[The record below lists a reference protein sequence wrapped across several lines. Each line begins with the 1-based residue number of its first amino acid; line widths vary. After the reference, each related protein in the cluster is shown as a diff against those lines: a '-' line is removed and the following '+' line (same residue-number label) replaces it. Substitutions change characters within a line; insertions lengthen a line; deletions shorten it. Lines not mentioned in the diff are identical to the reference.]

1 MALAH
6 WKKLT
11 SLELF
16 RNPWW
21 TYRMDT
27 VELPGGREGEY
38 HYVHTGGSVM
48 LVPVRS
54 DGRILLVR
62 QFRYLD
68 GRVSLEFPA
77 GGVREGEDPASI
89 AHKELVE
96 ETGHDGAIE
105 YIGYFNPCNGIV
117 DENTRVYLARDLS
130 PSTRYRKDDTEEFEV
145 VSVSADEID
154 AAIRQND
161 IYDGMT
167 MAAWAM
173 ARGRLFCL

>member
-1 MALAH
+1 MTLAH

-11 SLELF
+11 SRELF

-21 TYRMDT
+21 SYRMDT

-54 DGRILLVR
+54 DGRIVMVR

-68 GRVSLEFPA
+68 NRVSLEFPA
-77 GGVREGEDPASI
+77 GGVREGEDPDAI

-96 ETGHDGAIE
+96 ETGFDGAIE
-105 YIGYFNPCNGIV
+105 RIGYFNPCNGIV
-117 DENTRVYLARDLS
+117 DESARVPGARSFRLNALH
-130 PSTRYRKDDTEEFEV
+130 RDDTEEILALRRTR
-145 VSVSADEID
+145 STGPY
-154 AAIRQND
+154 AIK

-167 MAAWAM
+167 TLGWAR
-173 ARGRLFCL
+173 A

>member
-1 MALAH
+1 MTLAH

-11 SLELF
+11 SRELF

-21 TYRMDT
+21 SYRMDT

-54 DGRILLVR
+54 DGRIVMVR

-68 GRVSLEFPA
+68 NRVSLEFPA
-77 GGVREGEDPASI
+77 GGVREGEDPDAI

-96 ETGHDGAIE
+96 ETGFDGAIE
-105 YIGYFNPCNGIV
+105 RIGYFNPCNGIV
-117 DENTRVYLARDLS
+117 DESTHVYLERDLS
-130 PSTRYRKDDTEEFEV
+130 ASTRYTRDDTEEFEIL
-145 VSVSADEID
+145 ALTPDEID
-154 AAIRQND
+154 RAIRDNE

-167 MAAWAM
+167 MAAWAL

>member
-11 SLELF
+11 SRELF
-16 RNPWW
+16 CNPWW

-48 LVPVRS
+48 LVPLRP
-54 DGRILLVR
+54 DGRIVLVH

-68 GRVSLEFPA
+68 GRLSLEFPA
-77 GGVREGEDPASI
+77 GGVREGEDPGSI

-96 ETGHDGAIE
+96 ETGCDGSIE
-105 YIGYFNPCNGIV
+105 HIGFFNPCNGIV
-117 DENTRVYLARDLS
+117 DEITNVYLARDLV
-130 PSTRYRKDDTEEFEV
+130 PSTQYRKDDTEEFEILAL
-145 VSVSADEID
+145 SAGEID
-154 AAIRQND
+154 AAIRSNK

-167 MAAWAM
+167 MAAWGL